1 MQSNSETAFMPASIK
16 QQEFDRQL
24 DLTQIRA
31 FRNSGDLEILGKL
44 YHKYMY
50 LVYGL
55 GLKYFRNREKAKDLV
70 MQVFEKITVEVVKH
84 EISNFRSW
92 LYVVA
97 KNQCLMQLRQEGAE
111 DARFKM
117 WQDEQKKIMESGIE
131 LHPLDEDARLS
142 EALRDCIKKLKEE
155 QKSCIDLFYFKK
167 KCYQEIAITLNIEVK
182 KVKSYIQNGK
192 RNLKICLE
200 ANHVR

>member
-1 MQSNSETAFMPASIK
+1 MPASIK
-16 QQEFDRQL
+16 QLEFDRQL

-50 LVYGL
+50 LVYGV
-55 GLKYFRNREKAKDLV
+55 GLKYFKNREKAKDLV
-70 MQVFEKITVEVVKH
+70 MLVFEKLTIEVVKH
-84 EISNFRSW
+84 DISNFRSW

-97 KNQCLMQLRQEGAE
+97 KNQCLMQLRQEGVE
-111 DARFKM
+111 QIHLKE
-117 WQDEQKKIMESGIE
+117 WQEEEKNIMESGIE
-131 LHPLDEDARLS
+131 LHPLDDDSRLS
-142 EALRDCIKKLKEE
+142 EALRDCINRLKDE
-155 QKSCIDLFYFKK
+155 QKSCIDLFYFQK
-167 KCYQEIAITLNIEVK
+167 KCYQEIAIVLNIEVK

-200 ANHVR
+200 SSNVR